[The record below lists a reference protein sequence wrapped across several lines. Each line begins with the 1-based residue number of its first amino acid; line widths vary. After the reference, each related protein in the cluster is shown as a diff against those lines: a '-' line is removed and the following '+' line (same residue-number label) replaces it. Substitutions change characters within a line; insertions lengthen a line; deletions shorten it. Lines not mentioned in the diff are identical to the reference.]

1 MYSKSM
7 KGFTLIEVLLA
18 TALLTLIMGAAMIPF
33 VNLQVFQ
40 QQSQI
45 TSDMEQNLQY
55 LLNIMDKEIR
65 TGENPSGSGTN
76 LEFTNQN
83 GDTVTYE
90 FTDKGDSSPNE
101 FEKTV
106 GGATVTNYGSTD
118 GFEIS
123 EVEFNIQEQDDDNV
137 GNIQS
142 LGRVTVSIT
151 AESKIGRTDE
161 ETIHVQS
168 TTIMRNR

>member
-65 TGENPSGSGTN
+65 TGENPSDPGTK
-76 LEFTNQN
+76 LKFTNQN

-90 FTDKGDSSPNE
+90 FTDKGDSSPND

-106 GGATVTNYGSTD
+106 GGATVDYGSTD
-118 GFEIS
+118 EFEIS
-123 EVEFNIQEQDDDNV
+123 EVEFNVQEQVDDSV